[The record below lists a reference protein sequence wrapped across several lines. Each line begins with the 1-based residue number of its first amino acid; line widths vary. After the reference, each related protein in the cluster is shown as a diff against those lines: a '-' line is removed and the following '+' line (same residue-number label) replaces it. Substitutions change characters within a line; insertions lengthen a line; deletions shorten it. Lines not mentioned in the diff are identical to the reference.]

1 MIKFDWNPEADALL
15 AWVAGGVWHHEKRAR
30 KGKHMIDHVYLFERV
45 ADFLDALNEF
55 QPFEKSRKILN
66 AQTVDRRAKNLQWK
80 KPQWV
85 KRPSCLS
92 EEILKGQF
100 GEVGLKDLHKSTL
113 NLRCAL
119 GNNTPEW
126 YESIRKREEIFQK
139 QEWYAAQNKEFLR
152 QEEKAARRREMT
164 QSKRFREEEEETA
177 VQRQVKAQKK
187 RLREEEEE
195 EEEAQMERFRREEE
209 EKRREQ
215 QPRREVE
222 RLGYTKDTE
231 YSGGLSWTDPN
242 ASGSHYPGPEFNSHG
257 GALKYGAKN
266 VYFTNPLF
274 PSIDNNFDSSWPGS
288 RNEC

>member
-1 MIKFDWNPEADALL
+1 MTKFDWNPEADALL
-15 AWVAGGVWHHEKRAR
+15 TWVAGGVLCHEKRAR

-45 ADFLDALNEF
+45 ADFLDALNES

-66 AQTVDRRAKNLQWK
+66 AQTVDRRAKKLPWEK
-80 KPQWV
+80 LQWV

-100 GEVGLKDLHKSTL
+100 GEVGLKDLHESTL

-119 GNNTPEW
+119 GNNTREW
-126 YESIRKREEIFQK
+126 YEKIRKREEIFQR
-139 QEWYAAQNKEFLR
+139 QEWYAAQNEEFLR
-152 QEEKAARRREMT
+152 QEEKA
-164 QSKRFREEEEETA
+164 
-177 VQRQVKAQKK
+177 VQRPEKAQKK

-195 EEEAQMERFRREEE
+195 TDQRERFRREEE

-215 QPRREVE
+215 RPRRGVE
-222 RLGYTKDTE
+222 KIGYTKDTE

-257 GALKYGAKN
+257 GAFRYGAKN
-266 VYFTNPLF
+266 VYFTTPLF
-274 PSIDNNFDSSWPGS
+274 PSIDHNFDGSKTGS
-288 RNEC
+288 RNER